1 MTLGRILLQRSSGT
15 TRERVGARGLF
26 LTLLMLLPA
35 LPAAAAPYRP
45 TDDAQVLEY
54 LPTAR
59 DASLRELRRMHAELA
74 RAPSDLALAL
84 RVASADADAGRAQAD
99 PRYNGYA
106 EAALGPW
113 IALPS
118 PPPAVLVLRA
128 TLRQSRH
135 DFAGAMTDLNEALAA
150 DPRNAQARLTR
161 AVILQVQGAYKEA
174 LGNCLSL
181 ALYAAPLV
189 TETCI
194 ASVRS
199 VHGMA
204 ASSRAMLEAA
214 LASPR
219 PGDNQEIR
227 VWALTVLAETDA
239 RLSDGEA
246 AERHFQAALSLG
258 LRDTYLLGA
267 YADFLLDAGRAQEV
281 RSLLR
286 DETRIDPLLLRL
298 ALAEQALGASTLEG
312 HIADLRE
319 RFAANRQRGDTSHQ
333 REEARFALYL
343 LKDPKEALRLAQANW
358 AQQREPWDVRILLE
372 AALAAG
378 APEAARPALDWLA
391 TAHLEDAQ
399 VQALVAKL
407 GRAAS

>member
-1 MTLGRILLQRSSGT
+1 MTLGRTLLPRSSGKT
-15 TRERVGARGLF
+15 CGRFGARGLF
-26 LTLLMLLPA
+26 LMVLLLVLPA
-35 LPAAAAPYRP
+35 TAAPYRP
-45 TDDAQVLEY
+45 SDDAQVLEY

-59 DASLRELRRMHAELA
+59 DASLRELRRFHAELA
-74 RAPSDLALAL
+74 RTPGDLALAL
-84 RVASADADAGRAQAD
+84 RVASADVEAARAEAD

-106 EAALGPW
+106 EAALGRW

-118 PPPAVLVLRA
+118 PPMAVLVLRA

-135 DFAGAMTDLNEALAA
+135 DFAGAMADLNEALAA
-150 DPRNAQARLTR
+150 DPRNAQARLIR
-161 AVILQVQGAYKEA
+161 AVILEVQGAYDEA

-181 ALYAAPLV
+181 ALYVEPLV

-194 ASVRS
+194 ASVHS

-204 ASSRAMLEAA
+204 GPSRTLVQAA
-214 LASPR
+214 LSR
-219 PGDNQEIR
+219 TPGNEQIR
-227 VWALTVLAETDA
+227 LWAFTVLAETDA
-239 RLSDGEA
+239 RLGDGEA
-246 AERHFQAALSLG
+246 AERHFREALSLG

-281 RSLLR
+281 RPLLR

-298 ALAEQALGASTLEG
+298 ALAEQALGESTLDA
-312 HIADLRE
+312 HIGDLRE

-333 REEARFALYL
+333 REEARFALHL
-343 LKDPKEALRLAQANW
+343 LKDPQEALRLAEANW

-378 APEAARPALDWLA
+378 APDAARPVLDWLA
-391 TAHLEDAQ
+391 TAHLEDEQ

-407 GRAAS
+407 ARDAS

>member
-1 MTLGRILLQRSSGT
+1 VTLGRTLLQRSSGK
-15 TRERVGARGLF
+15 TRGRLGARGLF
-26 LTLLMLLPA
+26 LTILMLLPA
-35 LPAAAAPYRP
+35 LATAAAPYRP

-59 DASLRELRRMHAELA
+59 DASLRELRRLHAELA
-74 RAPSDLALAL
+74 RRPRDLALAL
-84 RVASADADAGRAQAD
+84 RVASADADAARTQAD

-135 DFAGAMTDLNEALAA
+135 DFAGAMADLNAALAV
-150 DPRNAQARLTR
+150 DPRNAQARLIR
-161 AVILQVQGAYKEA
+161 AVILQVQGDYDEA
-174 LGNCLSL
+174 LGNCSSL
-181 ALYAAPLV
+181 ALYVEPLV

-204 ASSRAMLEAA
+204 ASSRAMLQAA
-214 LASPR
+214 LAR
-219 PGDNQEIR
+219 PAGDQQIR
-227 VWALTVLAETDA
+227 LWALTILAETDA
-239 RLSDGEA
+239 RLGDSDA
-246 AERHFQAALSLG
+246 AERHFREALSLG

-298 ALAEQALGASTLEG
+298 ALAEQALGAPTFDA

-319 RFAANRQRGDTSHQ
+319 RFAAGRQRGDTSHQ
-333 REEARFALYL
+333 REEARFTLYL
-343 LKDPKEALRLAQANW
+343 LKDPPEALRLAEANW
-358 AQQREPWDVRILLE
+358 TQQREPWDVRILLE

-378 APEAARPALDWLA
+378 APEAARLVLDWLA
-391 TAHLEDAQ
+391 TAHLEDAPLQ
-399 VQALVAKL
+399 TLVAKL
-407 GRAAS
+407 ARAAS

>member
-1 MTLGRILLQRSSGT
+1 MTLGWTLLQRSSGK
-15 TRERVGARGLF
+15 TRERLGARGLF
-26 LTLLMLLPA
+26 LAIFMLLPV
-35 LPAAAAPYRP
+35 LPAGAAPYRP

-59 DASLRELRRMHAELA
+59 DASLRELRRMHAALA
-74 RAPSDLALAL
+74 RTPGDLALAL
-84 RVASADADAGRAQAD
+84 RVAAADADAARAQAD

-106 EAALGPW
+106 EAALGSW
-113 IALPS
+113 TALPS

-150 DPRNAQARLTR
+150 DPRNAQARLIR
-161 AVILQVQGAYKEA
+161 AVILQVQGDYDEA

-181 ALYAAPLV
+181 ALFAAPLV

-204 ASSRAMLEAA
+204 GSSRAMLEAA

-219 PGDNQEIR
+219 PGDNQQIR
-227 VWALTVLAETDA
+227 LWALTVLGETDA
-239 RLSDGEA
+239 RLGDGEA
-246 AERHFQAALSLG
+246 AERHFREALSLG

-267 YADFLLDAGRAQEV
+267 YADFLLYASRAQEV

-312 HIADLRE
+312 HITDLRE
-319 RFAANRQRGDTSHQ
+319 RFAASRQRGDTSHQ

-343 LKDPKEALRLAQANW
+343 LKNPKEALRLAQANW

-391 TAHLEDAQ
+391 TSRLEDEQ

-407 GRAAS
+407 ARAAS